1 VLFHPFREWKT
12 QILRLR
18 SGAERMGHPFHRLVK
33 GAPPGLSV
41 LARRKWRE
49 TAAKVLLRTPG
60 ELKGFLERWVEAG
73 NRD

>member
-1 VLFHPFREWKT
+1 
-12 QILRLR
+12 
-18 SGAERMGHPFHRLVK
+18 MGHPFHRLVK